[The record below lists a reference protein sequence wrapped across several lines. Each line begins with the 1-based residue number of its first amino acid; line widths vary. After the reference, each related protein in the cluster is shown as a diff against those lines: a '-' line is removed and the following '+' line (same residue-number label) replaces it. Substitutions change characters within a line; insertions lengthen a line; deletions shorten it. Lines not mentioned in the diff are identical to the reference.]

1 MGINSKI
8 KVKAVF
14 LDRDGV
20 INKAIVINGR
30 PYPPKSINELEI
42 LPGVEEGIKRLK
54 QNEYKIF
61 VVTNQPDVARGTAL
75 IQTIQ
80 EMNSFIEKKLF
91 IDEIYCCF
99 HDGKEKCNCRKP
111 NPGMLIQAAEEWG
124 IDLKNSFLIGD
135 RWRDIEAANSVGVI
149 SILLDYDYDEKK
161 VEPHFKCTEF
171 KNAVDFILKFKTN
184 IYD

>member
-8 KVKAVF
+8 RVKAVF

-80 EMNSFIEKKLF
+80 EMNSFIEKKFHTYTDTSKMLLLF
-91 IDEIYCCF
+91 LCV
-99 HDGKEKCNCRKP
+99 
-111 NPGMLIQAAEEWG
+111 A
-124 IDLKNSFLIGD
+124 
-135 RWRDIEAANSVGVI
+135 SV
-149 SILLDYDYDEKK
+149 
-161 VEPHFKCTEF
+161 
-171 KNAVDFILKFKTN
+171 
-184 IYD
+184 